1 MESTMEGGCFCG
13 RVRYRVDGAPLAA
26 TLCHCQSC
34 RRATGG
40 VNVAWAVFENANFA
54 LLSGDIAW
62 HSSSPGIQWGHC
74 ASCGSLVLYR
84 RDSRPD
90 HTDVTTTTLDDP
102 NAFPPTVEIWIENKL
117 AWEQLNPALPNRPRS
132 SLNE

>member
-1 MESTMEGGCFCG
+1 MEGGCFCG
-13 RVRYRVDGAPLAA
+13 RVRYCVEGEAIAA

-40 VNVAWAVFENANFA
+40 VNVAW
-54 LLSGDIAW
+54 
-62 HSSSPGIQWGHC
+62 HTSSPGIQWGHC
-74 ASCGSLVLYR
+74 ASCGTLVLYR
-84 RDSRPD
+84 RNSRPN

-102 NAFPPTVEIWIENKL
+102 NAFPPSVEIWIENKL